1 MALIKCS
8 ECGKEISSKATACPN
23 CGCPIKN
30 HPNKTSKEKHLFK
43 SILLVGILLSI
54 IIVIFLLLPQIEN
67 KKVERMLEE
76 TDKNI
81 QLIKNRISDVD
92 DGYNEKMELFGLEG
106 TIIYSNTLPSFIDYT
121 NTATWNPGLGENVEH
136 LYDNMKL
143 LYGEPNETGGSHWSW
158 QEDGDEYRIVLQQ
171 GDLGMKII
179 IQKES
184 E

>member
-23 CGCPIKN
+23 CGYPIRQTKR
-30 HPNKTSKEKHLFK
+30 KHLFK

-54 IIVIFLLLPQIEN
+54 IIVIVLLFPKIEN
-67 KKVERMLEE
+67 KKVERMLKE

-81 QLIKNRISDVD
+81 QLIKNCIGDVD
-92 DGYNEKMELFGLEG
+92 DGYNEEMVLFGLEG
-106 TIIYSNTLPSFIDYT
+106 TITYSNTLPSFIDYT

-143 LYGEPNETGGSHWSW
+143 LYGEPNETGGSHWRW
-158 QEDGDEYRIVLQQ
+158 QEDGDGYRIVLQQ

-179 IQKES
+179 VQKER

>member
-23 CGCPIKN
+23 CGCPIKIILIRQV
-30 HPNKTSKEKHLFK
+30 KKHLFK

-92 DGYNEKMELFGLEG
+92 DGYNEK
-106 TIIYSNTLPSFIDYT
+106 
-121 NTATWNPGLGENVEH
+121 WNCL
-136 LYDNMKL
+136 D
-143 LYGEPNETGGSHWSW
+143 
-158 QEDGDEYRIVLQQ
+158 
-171 GDLGMKII
+171 
-179 IQKES
+179 
-184 E
+184 

>member
-23 CGCPIKN
+23 CGCPIKIILIRQV
-30 HPNKTSKEKHLFK
+30 KKHLFK

-121 NTATWNPGLGENVEH
+121 NTAAWNPGLGENVEH

-143 LYGEPNETGGSHWSW
+143 LYGEPNETGGSHWRW